1 MTQTINFENSY
12 CPLPL
17 VPKDQIVLGHGS
29 GGRMTYNLIKDVFL
43 QAFGNPIL
51 EAGNDFAS
59 VPLPQAAKSKGR
71 LTISTDAHVITPI
84 QFPGGDIGRLAV
96 SGTVNDISMSGGIPL
111 YLTVS
116 FILEEGLSI
125 NLLKE
130 IAFSM
135 KRTAEEVEVQI
146 IAGDTKVVEKG
157 KADQIFITTCGI
169 GWIPPGR
176 EISGDQ
182 AQEGDVVILSGE
194 IAAHGIAVLAARGE
208 LKFQTTIVS
217 DLAPLNQLVA
227 VLLQAAPHTH
237 VLRDPTRGGLATV
250 LNEIAQQSRVGI
262 KLDEEE
268 IPIKKEV
275 KSACEILGFDPLYVA
290 NEGKFVA
297 ILPKSERDAALKA
310 LSSHPL
316 GKSARQIGIVDQE
329 NPSRVTMKT
338 LIGGTRIVD
347 MLGGEM
353 LPRIC

>member
-1 MTQTINFENSY
+1 
-12 CPLPL
+12 
-17 VPKDQIVLGHGS
+17 
-29 GGRMTYNLIKDVFL
+29 
-43 QAFGNPIL
+43 
-51 EAGNDFAS
+51 
-59 VPLPQAAKSKGR
+59 
-71 LTISTDAHVITPI
+71 
-84 QFPGGDIGRLAV
+84 
-96 SGTVNDISMSGGIPL
+96 
-111 YLTVS
+111 
-116 FILEEGLSI
+116 
-125 NLLKE
+125 
-130 IAFSM
+130 M

-217 DLAPLNQLVA
+217 DLPPLNQLVA

-262 KLDEEE
+262 KLDEEA